1 MNRKEITEEMAF
13 KLIEL
18 FEKPEFKEFIPNH
31 ESQFVKVGSG
41 QMENN

>member
-1 MNRKEITEEMAF
+1 MKRKEITEEMAF

-18 FEKPEFKEFIPNH
+18 FEKEEFKEFVPNH
-31 ESQFVKVGSG
+31 ESQFVKVGSS